1 MFIALKIRWSNSKKR
16 CVKEINYYFNKFKMI
31 NAEHI
36 LFLLLAYLTGSFPSA
51 VWVGKTFY
59 NKDVREYGSGN
70 AGATNTFRVLGKRA
84 GIPVLLMDV
93 FKGWI
98 SVNYIIFVSNGCNP
112 FTEVVSASQFE
123 VQLAFGIAAVLGHLF
138 PIYTGFR
145 GGKGVATLLG
155 LLIGLNPLAAL
166 ASMFVFIIVFFVSKY
181 VSLGSIIASIAF
193 PLVVFF
199 VLHEK
204 NVNSSLAIFSI
215 FVPILTLITHQKN
228 IERLIRGEENKANF
242 GKKK

>member
-1 MFIALKIRWSNSKKR
+1 
-16 CVKEINYYFNKFKMI
+16 MI
-31 NAEHI
+31 IPEHI
-36 LFLLLAYLTGSFPSA
+36 FFLLLAYLTGSFPSA

-98 SVNYIIFVSNGCNP
+98 SVNYIMFVSNGCNP
-112 FTEVVSASQFE
+112 FTETVTASQFE
-123 VQLAFGIAAVLGHLF
+123 IQLAFGIAAVVGHLF

-145 GGKGVATLLG
+145 GGKGIATLLG

-166 ASMFVFIIVFFVSKY
+166 ASMSVFVLVFFVSKY
-181 VSLGSIIASIAF
+181 VSLGSILASIVF
-193 PLVVFF
+193 PIVVFF
-199 VLHEK
+199 VLEDK
-204 NVNSSLAIFSI
+204 VVNSSLEIFSI

-228 IERLIRGEENKANF
+228 IERLIRGKENKAKF